1 MAIRGRCAIPALR
14 SSVVETVMSLVLRAR
29 LRGWSRE
36 LATLSLVTG
45 FDLIPFG
52 RLPLPGCSRADGLCC
67 IDVG

>member
-1 MAIRGRCAIPALR
+1 
-14 SSVVETVMSLVLRAR
+14 MSLVLRAR

-36 LATLSLVTG
+36 LATPSLGTG